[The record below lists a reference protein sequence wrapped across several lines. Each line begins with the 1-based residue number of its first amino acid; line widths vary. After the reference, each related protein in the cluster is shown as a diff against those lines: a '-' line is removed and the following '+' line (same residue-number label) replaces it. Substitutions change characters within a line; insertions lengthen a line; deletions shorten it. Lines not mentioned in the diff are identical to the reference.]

1 MNIKWLSVFDELEI
15 NRQSLFEKLDA
26 IDDDLLKFVPDAQS
40 WSILQVCHHL
50 IVSEEL
56 SLLYLNKKL
65 KYKSNFP
72 PAGISSFLRSFSLN
86 MTLRLPFRMSAPQR
100 VSEFPESLEWVELKN
115 RWITV
120 RERMRKILETI
131 PVVYVDKLVYKHP
144 SVGRLTLY
152 QMLTFFKIHINRHE
166 GQMMRLMQASS
177 EAEWSNQ

>member
-65 KYKSNFP
+65 KYKSNIP
-72 PAGISSFLRSFSLN
+72 PAGISSFLRSISLN
-86 MTLRLPFRMSAPQR
+86 MALRLPFRMSAPQR
-100 VSEFPESLEWVELKN
+100 VSKFPKNLEWLELKN

-120 RERMRKILETI
+120 RDGMRKRLDTI
-131 PVVYVDKLVYKHP
+131 PAEYVDKLVYKHP

-152 QMLTFFKIHINRHE
+152 QMLTFFHTHIKRHE
-166 GQMMRLMQASS
+166 KQMMKLIQTGSD
-177 EAEWSNQ
+177 AEWSNH